1 MDLKPFLE
9 RCPLIA
15 ILRGVTPM
23 EAEPIAAALEE
34 NGFSIVEV
42 PLKSPNPMESIA
54 RLARGFGG
62 RLLIGAG
69 TVMTTEQVA
78 ELAAAGGKLIVTPH
92 ADPSITAAAK
102 SHGMLAVPGFFTAAE
117 AFALLAAGADALKL
131 FPAEGRQPRDAAG
144 VARGFAAGDAGP
156 AGRRQPRE
164 QYGRMAGRRCGGFRD
179 RLRDLQTGRHA
190 GDRDGKGAEA
200 DRSSL
205 GCHAGLSHA
214 TDPFV
219 RW

>member
-9 RCPLIA
+9 RCHLIA
-15 ILRGVTPM
+15 ILRGVTPV

-42 PLKSPNPMESIA
+42 PLNSPNPMESIA

-78 ELAAAGGKLIVTPH
+78 EIAAAGGKLIVTPH

-131 FPAEGRQPRDAAG
+131 FPAEGASPAMLRALRAVLPPETRVLPVGGIDASNMAVWRAAG
-144 VARGFAAGDAGP
+144 AAGFGIGSAIYKPGDTP
-156 AGRRQPRE
+156 AIVTEKARK
-164 QYGRMAGRRCGGFRD
+164 
-179 RLRDLQTGRHA
+179 LI
-190 GDRDGKGAEA
+190 GAA
-200 DRSSL
+200 SRVTP
-205 GCHAGLSHA
+205 A
-214 TDPFV
+214 
-219 RW
+219 